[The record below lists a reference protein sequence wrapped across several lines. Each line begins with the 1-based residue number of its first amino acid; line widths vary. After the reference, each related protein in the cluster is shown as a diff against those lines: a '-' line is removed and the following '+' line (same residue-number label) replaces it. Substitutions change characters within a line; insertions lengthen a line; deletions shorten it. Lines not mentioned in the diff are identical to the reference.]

1 MDIILHGCRGRMGR
15 VLAQIINQTQGM
27 NVSAG
32 VDIAGAPEEAFPIY
46 PTLNASEIRGD
57 VVIDFSNYTAVR
69 DMLKNCAEKNLP
81 VVVATTGLGEE
92 EKSAIKEASRR
103 IPVFHSANMSLG
115 INLLA
120 KALREIAPFLEEDF
134 HVEVIEKH
142 HAMKKD
148 SPSGTALL
156 LADAVNGSLEEEK
169 ELLFGRHGKDDDC
182 RLSQMGIHAVRGGT
196 IAGEHT
202 VLFAGPDEIIE
213 LKHTALSREIFAR
226 GALRA
231 AKFIADKAPGIY
243 SMEDIVGSRS

>member
-1 MDIILHGCRGRMGR
+1 
-15 VLAQIINQTQGM
+15 
-27 NVSAG
+27 
-32 VDIAGAPEEAFPIY
+32 
-46 PTLNASEIRGD
+46 
-57 VVIDFSNYTAVR
+57 
-69 DMLKNCAEKNLP
+69 
-81 VVVATTGLGEE
+81 
-92 EKSAIKEASRR
+92 
-103 IPVFHSANMSLG
+103 MSLG

-231 AKFIADKAPGIY
+231 ARFIADKVPGIY